1 MLLADNTVV
10 ASFCI
15 KPYKT
20 NAMYAYRIAMH
31 PDYQGT
37 GIGKAICTWLK
48 SYEQPV
54 YLDCWN
60 GNEYYRA
67 FIRKMAVI
75 GLAYF
80 RKLIM
85 KYAYF
90 VSKKRDRSGI
100 NQRYDPFSL

>member
-1 MLLADNTVV
+1 
-10 ASFCI
+10 
-15 KPYKT
+15 
-20 NAMYAYRIAMH
+20 MH

-37 GIGKAICTWLK
+37 GIGKAICAWLK

-67 FIRKMAVI
+67 YIRKMAVI

-90 VSKKRDRSGI
+90 VSKKGI
-100 NQRYDPFSL
+100 VAEISVMVPFRCKRRRKSKQVS